1 MGNNEDGKS
10 SSKSEKSSSPPHTAP
25 PEQANIHVYPD
36 WAAMQAYY
44 GPRVALPPYYNSAV
58 ASGHPP
64 HPYMWAP
71 PQHMMPHYG
80 APYAAIYPGGV
91 YAHPAVPMGQHPHGP
106 GVSSAP
112 AVAAPPSAETPTKSS
127 GNTDQSLMKK
137 LKGFDGLA
145 MSIGNGNG
153 TAESGDGGDHRMSHS
168 VDTEGSSDGS
178 DGNTAGGRKRSYEG
192 RPTVGTAHSFLNCQ
206 DSMLL
211 YSSLVNVKLN
221 LILTGGDLKTEGHP
235 TDGSNSSDKDG
246 AVTVASSRKSAT
258 PLVAMKSSDPRTPS
272 ITAAGVPPPCTVVPS
287 ETWLQYPAANPNERE
302 LKRERRKQSN
312 RESARR
318 SRLRKQAETEEL
330 ARKVEALN
338 DENMALKSE
347 INQLKEKSDQLRVEN
362 ATLVEKLKTA
372 ELGQTQEIA
381 SNNNAAD
388 EQMGSADSTE
398 NLLSRVNNSSAAC
411 VEEEANV
418 EDHLNP
424 KSGAKLRQLLDAS
437 PRADPVP
444 AG

>member
-178 DGNTAGGRKRSYEG
+178 DGNTAGV
-192 RPTVGTAHSFLNCQ
+192 RP
-206 DSMLL
+206 
-211 YSSLVNVKLN
+211 YVKLN